1 MLSEVGRDNN
11 DSRRTVAYLI
21 RLTYLILPLIDLIDD
36 GKLGFKIGVAISYLS
51 TETQNLLYSEV
62 IMAGE
67 KIRQSQIKELKV
79 LDECGAVN
87 IDSLKTVFKK
97 PIKPKI
103 SSVTISG
110 DRLKEYADILPDN
123 KEVERLFLEFLKAY
137 RSSVKQT
144 VG

>member
-1 MLSEVGRDNN
+1 M
-11 DSRRTVAYLI
+11 
-21 RLTYLILPLIDLIDD
+21 
-36 GKLGFKIGVAISYLS
+36 
-51 TETQNLLYSEV
+51 YSEI
-62 IMAGE
+62 IMVGE
-67 KIRQSQIKELKV
+67 KIKQSQIKELKV

-87 IDSLKTVFKK
+87 TDSLKAIFRK
-97 PIKPKI
+97 PIKPQI

-110 DRLKEYADILPDN
+110 DSLKEYADILPDN